1 MFTGKVSVGRRHQN
15 MINKG
20 KEKVGV
26 ASNRKN
32 KRVFIMRA
40 CIFRWKSKFRLFAN
54 SWMCSCL
61 LKILKHPGF
70 KTHIRVNWKR
80 WRSEISE
87 RQTTYLNKNTRRTSY
102 HFFWKK
108 TCGLTIAGREIGW
121 TFWKTTKSGG
131 INRKSAVWTMLLVEF
146 AFTNLLKAPDFSHCA
161 TSARTSGPT
170 VVPAAA
176 AVPRWYATFSNWKSR
191 SNFKF
196 RTAELDWSV
205 IFSINYKI
213 IKIFRHC
220 NSLFSSVILRVCRS
234 QF

>member
-1 MFTGKVSVGRRHQN
+1 MSRVIEK
-15 MINKG
+15 I
-20 KEKVGV
+20 KEF
-26 ASNRKN
+26 SSWE
-32 KRVFIMRA
+32 RVFFVENQNFVCSPIRECA
-40 CIFRWKSKFRLFAN
+40 VVYWKSWNTQVSR
-54 SWMCSCL
+54 
-61 LKILKHPGF
+61 H
-70 KTHIRVNWKR
+70 
-80 WRSEISE
+80 ISE
-87 RQTTYLNKNTRRTSY
+87 WIGSVDEAKSVNVKQPTWTRIHGERVITFSEKKN
-102 HFFWKK
+102 F
-108 TCGLTIAGREIGW
+108 GLTIAGREIGW
-121 TFWKTTKSGG
+121 NFWKTTKSGG

-161 TSARTSGPT
+161 TSARTNGPT

-220 NSLFSSVILRVCRS
+220 NSLFSTVILRACRS